1 MSVRTHE
8 NDQEGQDM
16 SEAERTEDQ
25 RQPVAVL
32 RVGTRG
38 SALARTQTTWAA
50 DRVAE
55 AAGVPHELEIIRT
68 EGDVLTGSL
77 ATLGGTGVF
86 AAALRVALLEDRVD
100 MAVHSLK
107 DLPTA
112 PTPGLS
118 IGAVPERE
126 DPRDALCARDGLRL
140 EQLPEGAKVGTGSP
154 RRAAQLLL
162 ARPDLQIV
170 DIRGN
175 VPTRLA
181 RVAGLDPEGPGD
193 LDAVVLAASGLRRL
207 GLQAHITEALDPS
220 VVLPAPGQ
228 GALALEI
235 RTEVL
240 DRDPELA
247 EQASGSAQEAAAAQR
262 ARPGQH
268 ALDSALLQG
277 LVRINHLETRW
288 AVTAERALLARLEAG
303 CAAPVGTLAT
313 VGNGMLTLRVA
324 VASPDGTEV
333 MRRTE
338 ASHELS
344 TAAARELGRR
354 VGDGLLADGAARLAG
369 LA

>member
-1 MSVRTHE
+1 MSGQPHE
-8 NDQEGQDM
+8 TDQVGQDM

-25 RQPVAVL
+25 RQPAAVL

-55 AAGVPHELEIIRT
+55 AAGVSHELEIIRT

-140 EQLPEGAKVGTGSP
+140 EQLPDGAKVGTGSP

-162 ARPDLQIV
+162 ARPDADDTALV
-170 DIRGN
+170 DALRRVGADDWVTALPDGLDTVVGERGQ
-175 VPTRLA
+175 VLGPVEAQQVALA
-181 RVAGLDPEGPGD
+181 RVLLIDPPVVILDEATAEAGPGGGSV
-193 LDAVVLAASGLRRL
+193 LDEAAWNVVRGRTAVVIAHRL
-207 GLQAHITEALDPS
+207 DQ
-220 VVLPAPGQ
+220 
-228 GALALEI
+228 
-235 RTEVL
+235 
-240 DRDPELA
+240 
-247 EQASGSAQEAAAAQR
+247 
-262 ARPGQH
+262 
-268 ALDSALLQG
+268 
-277 LVRINHLETRW
+277 
-288 AVTAERALLARLEAG
+288 
-303 CAAPVGTLAT
+303 
-313 VGNGMLTLRVA
+313 
-324 VASPDGTEV
+324 
-333 MRRTE
+333 
-338 ASHELS
+338 
-344 TAAARELGRR
+344 AARADEVWLMESGRIVERGSHRELVEQGGAYADLWAAWSRGR
-354 VGDGLLADGAARLAG
+354 
-369 LA
+369 

>member
-1 MSVRTHE
+1 MST
-8 NDQEGQDM
+8 
-16 SEAERTEDQ
+16 SEQTAHGPRPEEA
-25 RQPVAVL
+25 AVL
-32 RVGTRG
+32 RIGTRG

-50 DRVAE
+50 DAVAE
-55 AAGVPHELEIIRT
+55 AAGVEHELEIIRT

-112 PTPGLS
+112 PTPGLA
-118 IGAVPERE
+118 IGAVPRRE

-207 GLQAHITEALDPS
+207 GLQAHITEAIDPS

-228 GALALEI
+228 GALALEV
-235 RTEVL
+235 RSEVL
-240 DRDPELA
+240 QRDPELA
-247 EQASGSAQEAAAAQR
+247 EQASGAASVAETAAPRQ
-262 ARPGQH
+262 RPGQQE
-268 ALDSALLQG
+268 LDEALLAG
-277 LVRINHLETRW
+277 LARVNHPETRW
-288 AVTAERALLARLEAG
+288 AVTAERALLGRLEAG

-313 VGNGMLTLRVA
+313 VQDGMLTLRVA
-324 VASPDGTEV
+324 VAAPDGSEV
-333 MRRTE
+333 MHRTE
-338 ASHELS
+338 AAQDLS
-344 TAAARELGRR
+344 AGAARELGRR